1 MKERTYKILI
11 LIWLLCVAVGITT
24 AIVAWR
30 FTSNINLLIGGL
42 ITVFIGYFG
51 YLVTD
56 MIDDKVAMRKRSEYN
71 ARPKYKLSSVD
82 YNSRLLTVGD
92 DNIHSLGLVK
102 WSDNLK
108 SALILIEY
116 DNHTYEYQVVDEPVL
131 FYEED

>member
-1 MKERTYKILI
+1 MKERIYKILL
-11 LIWLLCVAVGITT
+11 LIWLVCFVVGITT
-24 AIVAWR
+24 AIISWR
-30 FTSNINLLIGGL
+30 FTNSINLLIGGMSA
-42 ITVFIGYFG
+42 VFIGYCG
-51 YLVTD
+51 YLATD
-56 MIDDKVAMRKRSEYN
+56 MIDDKLAMRKTSEYN

-102 WSDNLK
+102 WSENLK

>member
-56 MIDDKVAMRKRSEYN
+56 MVDDKLAMRKTSEYN

-82 YNSRLLTVGD
+82 YNNCQLMVGD

-102 WSDNLK
+102 WSENLK

-116 DNHTYEYQVVDEPVL
+116 DNRTYEYQVVDEPVL